1 MKIKIAFLLLPMALA
16 LGACMDT
23 SEDRTLLGTTA
34 AGATAGA
41 LLNKKNPGTG
51 AIVGGAV
58 GAVAGS
64 VINENRR
71 GNNGQCLYRDRYG
84 REYYAPC

>member
-1 MKIKIAFLLLPMALA
+1 MKTKIAFLLLPMALA

-23 SEDRTLLGTTA
+23 TEDRTLLGTTA

>member
-1 MKIKIAFLLLPMALA
+1 MKTKIAFLLLPAMLA
-16 LGACMDT
+16 LGACMET
-23 SEDRTLLGTTA
+23 EDQTLLGTTA
-34 AGATAGA
+34 AGAATGA

-71 GNNGQCLYRDRYG
+71 SNGKCLYRDRYG
-84 REYYAPC
+84 REYYARC